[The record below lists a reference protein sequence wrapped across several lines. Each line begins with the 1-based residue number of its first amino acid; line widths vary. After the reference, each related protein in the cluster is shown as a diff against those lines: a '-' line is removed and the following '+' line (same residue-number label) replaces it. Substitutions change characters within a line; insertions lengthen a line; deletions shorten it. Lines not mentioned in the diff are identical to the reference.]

1 MTQDSG
7 LQQARTHLA
16 WGRTT
21 LLCAALATLWARHAA
36 LAGLAAEGL
45 VAGVAAFC
53 CLAVGLIAHRRCRS
67 STTTISFRTARCLA
81 LLLAGHA
88 LSACL
93 LFSSRIGP

>member
-1 MTQDSG
+1 MTQDPG
-7 LQQARTHLA
+7 LQQERTNLA

-36 LAGLAAEGL
+36 WAGLAAEGI

-53 CLAVGLIAHRRCRS
+53 CLATGLIAHRRCRS
-67 STTTISFRTARCLA
+67 STTTLSVGMARCLA
-81 LLLAGHA
+81 LFVAGHA